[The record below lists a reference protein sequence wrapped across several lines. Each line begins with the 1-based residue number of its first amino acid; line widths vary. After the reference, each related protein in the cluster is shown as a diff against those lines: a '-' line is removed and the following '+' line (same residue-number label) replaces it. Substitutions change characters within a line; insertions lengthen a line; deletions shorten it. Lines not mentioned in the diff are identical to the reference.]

1 MNSILQVIS
10 LVIKK
15 PVVAATLGAIAGLTV
30 GLIIGWGV
38 WPVEGVDATPEVL
51 REDLRVDYLRMAIN
65 SYAVTGDQTQ
75 AINHWNA
82 LGPQAASAFQSLQ
95 VEDPLTVDPN
105 ILLAYRTLIE
115 TQVGPISADV
125 GTGEESPGSSSTLR
139 TFLISVAIILILGV
153 LIFLAYYLYRN
164 VFRPRTGE
172 VSAAMQ
178 AAEFSRQTEKTD
190 FQTLGLESPVTQ
202 VMTTYVL
209 GDDLYDESFSIDA
222 PDGNF
227 LGEYGV
233 GVSETIGVGDPKKV
247 TALEVWLFDKNDI
260 KTATKVLM
268 STHAFNDPEI
278 RARLQAK
285 GDLEMLKPEEKIV
298 LETET
303 LQLLVTVVD
312 LAYGEGPL
320 PPESFFDRVTL
331 ELAVWSNEQEQVQV

>member
-1 MNSILQVIS
+1 MNSILQVIT
-10 LVIKK
+10 LIVKK
-15 PVVAATLGAIAGLTV
+15 PIVAATLGAIAGLAI

-38 WPVEGVDATPEVL
+38 WPVEWVDATPEVL
-51 REDLRVDYLRMAIN
+51 RDDLRVDYLRMAIDT
-65 SYAVTGDQTQ
+65 YAVTGDQNQ
-75 AINHWNA
+75 AIDHWKA
-82 LGPQAASAFQSLQ
+82 LGPEAASAFQSLQ
-95 VEDPLTVDPN
+95 TEDPLTVNPDM
-105 ILLAYRTLIE
+105 LLAYRTLIE
-115 TQVGPISADV
+115 THVGPINADT
-125 GTGEESPGSSSTLR
+125 GTAEETPGGSSPFR
-139 TFLISVAIILILGV
+139 TILIGVAGV
-153 LIFLAYYLYRN
+153 LILAVLAFLAYYLYRN
-164 VFRPRTGE
+164 VFRPRSGE

-178 AAEFSRQTEKTD
+178 AAELSRQTEKTD
-190 FQTLGLESPVTQ
+190 FQTLGLASPVTQ

-268 STHAFNDPEI
+268 SSHAFNDPEI

-285 GDLEMLKPEEKIV
+285 GDLELLKPQEKIV

-303 LQLLVTVVD
+303 LQLLVTIVD

-331 ELAVWSNEQEQVQV
+331 ELAVWSKEQEQVQA

>member
-1 MNSILQVIS
+1 MDSILQVITQY
-10 LVIKK
+10 VKK
-15 PVVAATLGAIAGLTV
+15 PVFAATLGAIAGLAL

-38 WPVEGVDATPEVL
+38 WPVEWVDATPEVM

-65 SYAVTGDQTQ
+65 SYAVTGDQEQAIGHWKALGTQ
-75 AINHWNA
+75 AA
-82 LGPQAASAFQSLQ
+82 PAFQSLQ
-95 VEDPLTVDPN
+95 VEEPLTVNPE
-105 ILLAYRTLIE
+105 ILLAYRNLIE
-115 TQVGPISADV
+115 TRVGPISANAEPAEEPA
-125 GTGEESPGSSSTLR
+125 EESTGLR
-139 TFLISVAIILILGV
+139 TFLISIAIILILAV
-153 LIFLAYYLYRN
+153 LIFLAFYLVRN
-164 VFRPRTGE
+164 VFRPRSGE

-178 AAEFSRQTEKTD
+178 AAELSRQTEKTN
-190 FQTLGLESPVTQ
+190 FQTLGLASPVTQ

-233 GVSETIGVGDPKKV
+233 GVSETIGVGDPKRV

-268 STHAFNDPEI
+268 SSHAFDDPET

-285 GDLEMLKPEEKIV
+285 GDLELLNAQEKIV
-298 LETET
+298 LDTET

-331 ELAVWSNEQEQVQV
+331 ELAVWSKEQE